1 MILELNRESHEPLYE
16 QIAVQIRE
24 MIGRGTLRIGDRLPA
39 NRELARVLGVNRS
52 TVTTAYDEL
61 TADGL
66 ISSHVGRGTFV
77 SSAPEVRAGQTQG
90 ARGPEPAPMP
100 WSAVLPADARDLRPG
115 WVFDAPPQAISFA
128 YGLPP
133 HDMFP
138 LDDFRR
144 STDRVL
150 RREGRQLLQL
160 GASPGYRPL
169 QDYLASQMARSGAT
183 SSPDEILITNGCQ
196 QSLDLISRV
205 FLRPGD
211 EVALENP
218 TYPGAL
224 GVFCGRGTKYIGVPV
239 GPNGPDLDLLE
250 DILAQR
256 RPKLLY
262 LVPNF
267 QNPTGAT
274 MDLKSRRRLL
284 EIAARARL
292 PIVEDDIYRELRYE
306 GPALP
311 PLKALDRCG
320 LVIYINS
327 FSKIGFPGLRVGWVA
342 APRIVIEHL
351 NAEKQR
357 SDLHASL
364 LAQAAIWEF
373 VRRGALGRHLSRSR
387 KVYSARRDAM
397 LDALT
402 RHFPA
407 EAEWTRPNGGMALW
421 VTLPEG
427 VNTSQLCVQAADA
440 GVAFSPGEYFY
451 GGMAENNRLRLTFTQ
466 ATPEEIEE
474 GIRRL
479 GAIIRAR
486 LANTNRQPIEACV
499 EARCALV

>member
-24 MIGRGTLRIGDRLPA
+24 MIGRGALRIGDRLPA
-39 NRELARVLGVNRS
+39 NRELARSLGVNRS

-77 SSAPEVRAGQTQG
+77 SAAPEGRRKGDG
-90 ARGPEPAPMP
+90 AAPSPMP
-100 WSAVLPADARDLRPG
+100 WSALLPADNRDRRPG
-115 WVFDAPPQAISFA
+115 WMLDALPRGQGISFA

-133 HDMFP
+133 HDLFP

-150 RREGRQLLQL
+150 RREGRELLQL
-160 GASPGYRPL
+160 GASSGYRPL
-169 QDYLASQMARSGAT
+169 QDYLAGQMARTGAAV
-183 SSPDEILITNGCQ
+183 SPDEILITNGCQ

-224 GVFCGRGTKYIGVPV
+224 GVFCGRGAKYVGIPV
-239 GPNGPDLDLLE
+239 GPGGPDLDLLE
-250 DILAQR
+250 DLLAQR

-262 LVPNF
+262 VVPSYH
-267 QNPTGAT
+267 NPTGAT
-274 MDLKSRRRLL
+274 MDLKARRRLI

-292 PIVEDDIYRELRYE
+292 PIIEDDIYRELRYE
-306 GPALP
+306 GPVLP
-311 PLKALDRCG
+311 PLKALDRYG
-320 LVIYINS
+320 LVIYVNS

-373 VRRGALGRHLSRSR
+373 VRRGALARHLARSR
-387 KVYSARRDAM
+387 KTYAARRDSM
-397 LDALT
+397 LDAL
-402 RHFPA
+402 RRYFPA
-407 EAEWTRPNGGMALW
+407 EAEWTEPAGGMALW
-421 VTLPEG
+421 VRLPAG
-427 VNTSQLCVQAADA
+427 INTSQLLLPAADA
-440 GVAFSPGEYFY
+440 GVTFSPGESFY
-451 GGMAENNRLRLTFTQ
+451 GSAPETDRLRLTFTQ
-466 ATPEEIEE
+466 ATPEEIDE
-474 GIRRL
+474 GVRRL
-479 GAIIRAR
+479 GAIIKTR
-486 LANTNRQPIEACV
+486 LAHIKRQRTAVRGEAS
-499 EARCALV
+499 CALV